1 MTVETNTVRFLYNQN
16 DLTNNNL
23 NSLTFIFGSP
33 NIIPCVESH
42 LINRENN
49 TFRYNCG
56 CTNIDRDNNIFI
68 VKCNSINDLCGIYW
82 IDKLGDDVSFDCPC
96 EPFDNTNNTN
106 INGIPLYSI

>member
-1 MTVETNTVRFLYNQN
+1 MTVATNTVRFLYNQN

-56 CTNIDRDNNIFI
+56 CTNIDRDNNAGNNNIAERH
-68 VKCNSINDLCGIYW
+68 KRNDHTA
-82 IDKLGDDVSFDCPC
+82 KAGD
-96 EPFDNTNNTN
+96 PFYTTENNEA
-106 INGIPLYSI
+106 